1 MSLENPKIDIGI
13 DTLKII
19 NTDLKNEWPNLFD
32 ILLAKEYKLDVSVES
47 ISIQI
52 KINIIIWKDFPNI
65 FEIYTNGVEY
75 IPIKNGNISG
85 GSVSK
90 NKSFISLFALNP
102 RDCAEIVISPIDY
115 TKYSK
120 LIFVIFNVQKY
131 ISFL

>member
-52 KINIIIWKDFPNI
+52 KINIIIWKNFPNI
-65 FEIYTNGVEY
+65 FEIYKRG
-75 IPIKNGNISG
+75 ISYW
-85 GSVSK
+85 
-90 NKSFISLFALNP
+90 A
-102 RDCAEIVISPIDY
+102 
-115 TKYSK
+115 T
-120 LIFVIFNVQKY
+120 
-131 ISFL
+131 